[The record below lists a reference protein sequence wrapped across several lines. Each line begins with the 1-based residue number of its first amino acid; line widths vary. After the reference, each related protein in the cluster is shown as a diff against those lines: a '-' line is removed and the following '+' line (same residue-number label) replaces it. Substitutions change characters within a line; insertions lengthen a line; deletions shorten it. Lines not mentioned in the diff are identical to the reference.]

1 MGVVKEHTPV
11 KLIVGMISS
20 FPHLFEQ
27 TRKALEKE
35 FGAGD
40 YESPILPFDKTD
52 HYREEFG
59 PELKRRF
66 YSFKK
71 LIDAE
76 RLAEI
81 KLFTNCLEKELVS
94 EDGSFVCP
102 SLEGRFVSGGKAL
115 AVRRRI
121 NIDPGYLAPGK
132 LVLATTKDHQH
143 RIYLGKDIYA
153 EVTLRFKNGSFCPWE
168 WTYPDYR
175 IPEYID
181 IFNRIRSIYLKQLN
195 QD

>member
-1 MGVVKEHTPV
+1 VGRVKKHAPV

-27 TRKALEKE
+27 AQKVLEKE
-35 FGAGD
+35 FGTGD
-40 YESPILPFDKTD
+40 YESPILPFDTTD
-52 HYREEFG
+52 HYQEEFG

-76 RLAEI
+76 RLVEI
-81 KLFTNCLEKELVS
+81 KLFTNRLEEEFS
-94 EDGSFVCP
+94 DEEGS
-102 SLEGRFVSGGKAL
+102 
-115 AVRRRI
+115 RRI
-121 NIDPGYLAPGK
+121 NIDPGYLVLGK

-143 RIYLGKDIYA
+143 RLYLDKGIYA
-153 EVTLRFKNGSFCPWE
+153 EVTLRFKKDSFCPWE

-181 IFNRIRSIYLKQLN
+181 IFNRIRGLYLKQLLG
-195 QD
+195 Q

>member
-1 MGVVKEHTPV
+1 MGVAKEHTPV

-27 TRKALEKE
+27 AQKVLERE
-35 FGAGD
+35 FGPGD
-40 YESPILPFDKTD
+40 YESPVLPFDKTD
-52 HYREEFG
+52 YYREEFG

-71 LIDAE
+71 LINAE
-76 RLAEI
+76 RLVEI
-81 KLFTNCLEKELVS
+81 KLFTNRLEKEFS
-94 EDGSFVCP
+94 GK
-102 SLEGRFVSGGKAL
+102 EGN
-115 AVRRRI
+115 RRI

-143 RIYLGKDIYA
+143 RIYLGRGIYA
-153 EVTLRFKNGSFCPWE
+153 EVTLRFKKGSFCPWE

-181 IFNRIRSIYLKQLN
+181 IFNRIRELYLKQLKG
-195 QD
+195 Q